1 MYSFITVL
9 IIIACVLLMLV
20 VLIQNPKGGGLS
32 STFGGISNQILGV
45 KRTTDFLE
53 KATWTL
59 IVVIG
64 LLSMS
69 TFFFLGQPAGTTGP
83 KSELENT
90 DMSTSPNPNAPPLT
104 APAVQDTSTPAK

>member
-1 MYSFITVL
+1 MYSFITIL
-9 IIIACVLLMLV
+9 IIIACILLMLV

-32 STFGGISNQILGV
+32 STFGGLSNQILGV

-59 IVVIG
+59 IIAVA

-69 TFFFLGQPAGTTGP
+69 TAFLVDKSTGTTGP
-83 KSELENT
+83 KSELENV
-90 DMSTSPNPNAPPLT
+90 DLGGQQPNLPVAPP
-104 APAVQDTSTPAK
+104 DTSNNSQ

>member
-1 MYSFITVL
+1 MYSFITIL

-59 IVVIG
+59 IVAIAV
-64 LLSMS
+64 LSIS
-69 TFFFLGQPAGTTGP
+69 TFLFSGSSTTPIGP
-83 KSELENT
+83 KSELE
-90 DMSTSPNPNAPPLT
+90 DVDLGGAPAAPLIPPGPAT
-104 APAVQDTSTPAK
+104 APDTSGIAR